1 MKNLIFKY
9 SVLFFFIFAIGVPA
23 IFAQNGRSVMSQ
35 AEIQSF
41 LTHLKDK
48 SLGIN
53 SLEASF
59 TQEKV
64 LSMFQKKMVSQG
76 VFCFKR
82 EDKIAFFYKSPYKY
96 RMIING
102 KKMLMDNGGKEQ
114 LIALDNNAIAR
125 EMRNLIQASF
135 LGKLQDLGTSYSI
148 SYFKEKDGSFYV
160 EVVPIAKSITEII
173 SKISVNFNPST
184 FLVSKLT
191 LEESAQSTTIYY
203 FSGHC
208 INTINDDEKF
218 SIN

>member
-1 MKNLIFKY
+1 MKNFILKY
-9 SVLFFFIFAIGVPA
+9 FVLFFFIFTLGISA
-23 IFAQNGRSVMSQ
+23 IFAQDGRSVMSQ
-35 AEIQSF
+35 VEIQSF

-48 SLGIN
+48 SLGLN

-64 LSMFQKKMVSQG
+64 LRMFQKKMVSQG

-82 EDKIAFFYKSPYKY
+82 EDKIAFFYKMPYKY
-96 RMIING
+96 KMIING

-114 LIALDNNAIAR
+114 VIALDNNAIVR
-125 EMRNLIQASF
+125 EMKNLIQASF
-135 LGKLQDLGTSYSI
+135 MGKLQDLGTSYSI
-148 SYFKEKDGSFYV
+148 SYFKEKDDSFYV
-160 EVVPIAKSITEII
+160 EIVPKAKNIAEII

-184 FLVSKLT
+184 FLVSKLS

-203 FSGHC
+203 FSGHR

-218 SIN
+218 NIN